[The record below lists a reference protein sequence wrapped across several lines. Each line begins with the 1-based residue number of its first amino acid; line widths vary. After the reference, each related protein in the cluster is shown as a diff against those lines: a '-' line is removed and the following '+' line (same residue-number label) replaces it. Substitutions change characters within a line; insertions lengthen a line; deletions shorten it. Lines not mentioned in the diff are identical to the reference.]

1 MTAKQT
7 TAAKKFADVP
17 AEDELIR
24 GVMTVP
30 TDKPTRIWIMTNAP
44 IPLSLIH
51 YSLTIVLGTLAVF
64 AFMAS
69 RMEGVNH
76 KGQTVSSGSNNAL
89 MLSMILSIGAV
100 LALILQLTM
109 YR

>member
-1 MTAKQT
+1 MPAKQT